1 MTWREWL
8 AARQLLAE
16 ETLGV
21 NVRRVKAEED
31 AAFEQSR
38 RAYQRIQAAENR

>member
-16 ETLGV
+16 ETVGV
-21 NVRRVKAEED
+21 NIRQTAAHED
-31 AAFEQSR
+31 AAFQ
-38 RAYQRIQAAENR
+38 RATHNLQRMK

>member
-16 ETLGV
+16 ETIGV
-21 NVRRVKAEED
+21 AVRQVADAED
-31 AAFEQSR
+31 AAFERAAQNLR
-38 RAYQRIQAAENR
+38 RVK

>member
-16 ETLGV
+16 EQVGQYL
-21 NVRRVKAEED
+21 R
-31 AAFEQSR
+31 QSR
-38 RAYQRIQAAENR
+38 REEDHEFRKSAESLRRVR

>member
-21 NVRRVKAEED
+21 TVRQEAAAEDDAFERSARNLRRVK
-31 AAFEQSR
+31 
-38 RAYQRIQAAENR
+38 